1 MPKPMGFLDFLTV
14 DYTQTGD
21 PQLALNAK
29 KRKRDSGETT
39 SEALSLKQL
48 KRKHKRH
55 IDAFNK
61 NNKDLPKKVEDELF
75 KWAMDNDGIGD
86 DPDDFDAWLMQNI
99 EEDVDEALTLQQRQK
114 RARLMKKL
122 APRIKLAKAKAAK
135 KVASPDKLKSRAVKQ
150 ARMLLFKKLTKDTPK
165 AELSFARRQ
174 EIEKKLAKK
183 KAVIQKIAKK
193 LFPKVRAAELE
204 KKRGKKS
211 D

>member
-1 MPKPMGFLDFLTV
+1 
-14 DYTQTGD
+14 
-21 PQLALNAK
+21 
-29 KRKRDSGETT
+29 
-39 SEALSLKQL
+39 
-48 KRKHKRH
+48 
-55 IDAFNK
+55 
-61 NNKDLPKKVEDELF
+61 
-75 KWAMDNDGIGD
+75 
-86 DPDDFDAWLMQNI
+86 
-99 EEDVDEALTLQQRQK
+99 
-114 RARLMKKL
+114 MKKL

-135 KVASPDKLKSRAVKQ
+135 KVASQDKLKSRAVKQ

-193 LFPKVRAAELE
+193 LFLKYVPELE

>member
-29 KRKRDSGETT
+29 KRKRDSGEV
-39 SEALSLKQL
+39 
-48 KRKHKRH
+48 
-55 IDAFNK
+55 
-61 NNKDLPKKVEDELF
+61 VEE
-75 KWAMDNDGIGD
+75 
-86 DPDDFDAWLMQNI
+86 P
-99 EEDVDEALTLQQRQK
+99 DEALTLQQRQK

-135 KVASPDKLKSRAVKQ
+135 KVASQDKLKSRAVKQ